1 MKNAFF
7 IIPTISKSGFVSGIQ
22 YSKKPIS
29 ILLKR
34 IKASFDELKVN
45 IKAKNFFV

>member
-1 MKNAFF
+1 MLFLLYLQSPNL
-7 IIPTISKSGFVSGIQ
+7 VSYQ
-22 YSKKPIS
+22 EFNTLKKPIS